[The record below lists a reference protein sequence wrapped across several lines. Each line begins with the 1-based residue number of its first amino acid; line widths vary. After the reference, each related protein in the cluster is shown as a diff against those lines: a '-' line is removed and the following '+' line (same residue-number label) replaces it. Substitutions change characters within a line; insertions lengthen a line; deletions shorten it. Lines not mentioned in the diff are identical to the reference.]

1 MSDWKLKTHLT
12 LILMNNDPRL
22 SVDGTFEL
30 LGMKDVVLDD
40 VLVPLVG
47 AAQTVVVDRRGGV
60 LQSMPLVQIDT
71 KAREVTLVASVRVI
85 ATENEKRDVAFEK
98 PVEVGDELGV

>member
-1 MSDWKLKTHLT
+1 
-12 LILMNNDPRL
+12 
-22 SVDGTFEL
+22 
-30 LGMKDVVLDD
+30 
-40 VLVPLVG
+40 
-47 AAQTVVVDRRGGV
+47 
-60 LQSMPLVQIDT
+60 MPLVQIDT